1 MMRKYWEVGVCAAA
15 LVLVPAVPAQA
26 ESRIPEGVYADQVS
40 LAGMTKEEAKEA
52 VAEYVESL
60 SGHKITLD
68 MGEDKAD
75 TTAGDLGIFWSNQ
88 EAVEQEIAECQGGN
102 LVKQYINQVDLKA
115 NPRHI
120 DVEVSVDEEKVK
132 TFIESK
138 SSGLVEEAVDASM
151 DVAEG
156 QFIVTPSVTGR
167 MIDTEAT
174 NAALNEAFKNGL
186 DSSIEIE
193 ARITE
198 KQPKITTK
206 DLESIQDVLGTF
218 STDFSSSGYARATNV
233 EVGAAKIDNH
243 ILMPGETLSGY
254 ECLQPLTA
262 ANGYKNAASYENG
275 QVVDSI
281 GGGVCQI
288 STTLYNAALQAELE
302 IAQRQNHSMI
312 VTYVKPSM
320 DAAIA
325 GTVKD
330 IKITNNYSTPIYIE
344 GKTEG
349 RTLTFTIYG
358 KDTRPDNREVKYVSE
373 TLRRTDPGA
382 PKEITDPSLKPG
394 ARVKVQSAH
403 YGLESR
409 LWKYVYVDGKEVEK
423 TLLNEDV
430 YYASKAVYR
439 VGPAAAVAPIPPIAP
454 PVMPETS
461 VPEPSAPADP
471 APSEP
476 QETHPSEYGPGI
488 GLETQPAPTKAPAP
502 ESVPAETPAPTP
514 AETPAP
520 VPAET
525 PAPVPAE
532 TPAPAPAPQPAP
544 AEGASA

>member
-1 MMRKYWEVGVCAAA
+1 M
-15 LVLVPAVPAQA
+15 
-26 ESRIPEGVYADQVS
+26 
-40 LAGMTKEEAKEA
+40 
-52 VAEYVESL
+52 
-60 SGHKITLD
+60 
-68 MGEDKAD
+68 
-75 TTAGDLGIFWSNQ
+75 
-88 EAVEQEIAECQGGN
+88 
-102 LVKQYINQVDLKA
+102 
-115 NPRHI
+115 
-120 DVEVSVDEEKVK
+120 
-132 TFIESK
+132 
-138 SSGLVEEAVDASM
+138 
-151 DVAEG
+151 
-156 QFIVTPSVTGR
+156 TPSVTGR

-186 DSSIEIE
+186 DGAVEIE
-193 ARITE
+193 ARIIE

-233 EVGAAKIDNH
+233 EVGASKIDNH
-243 ILMPGETLSGY
+243 IMMPGETLSGY

-275 QVVDSI
+275 QGSGQYWRRSVPDFNHS
-281 GGGVCQI
+281 
-288 STTLYNAALQAELE
+288 LQCCAPEAELE

-373 TLRRTDPGA
+373 TLRRTNPGA

-471 APSEP
+471 APSEL

-520 VPAET
+520 VPAGT

-544 AEGASA
+544 AEGAPA